1 MTVPMHKNII
11 IIITSIS
18 SSLSSSWNR
27 RQQKASYYCS
37 FFSLLM
43 VLFVLIV
50 EAPHSHS
57 KRSSSGSLSRIRN
70 RQQYDRSITLF
81 SDDGR
86 LLQVEYGTEASSKGS
101 SVACLKCSNRSV
113 CFAVETST
121 ADAKEGALLADKVH
135 RVDDH
140 CVLVTTGLAGDCRY
154 LAHSTRLACQKHRMK
169 NGEPPSILE
178 IANMVAQIQHELT
191 RTSGSRP
198 LAVTTTIVGVDPFS
212 SYNVRL
218 FQCDVGGIVD
228 ECHSLCASGR
238 KKKDATLALTKLVQ
252 QNFCNATST
261 KVKYL
266 DAHIEEKIDGVARA
280 ILDVYNDSKQVDI
293 WLVTWDPSCRGKA
306 RFRYATA
313 VSSKEL
319 HKVKKLLST
328 LKR

>member
-1 MTVPMHKNII
+1 MSIALVPTHLHH
-11 IIITSIS
+11 
-18 SSLSSSWNR
+18 SLSSWNR
-27 RQQKASYYCS
+27 RQRPSCYCP
-37 FFSLLM
+37 FVSLLV

-57 KRSSSGSLSRIRN
+57 KRSSSSGSLSRIRN

-101 SVACLKCSNRSV
+101 TVACLKCSERRV
-113 CFAVETST
+113 CFAVETT
-121 ADAKEGALLADKVH
+121 ADAKEGTLLADKVH

-140 CVLVTTGLAGDCRY
+140 CVLVTTGLAGDCRF
-154 LAHSTRLACQKHRMK
+154 LAQSTRLACQKHRMK

-198 LAVTTTIVGVDPFS
+198 LAVTTTVVGVDPFS

-228 ECHSLCASGR
+228 ECPSLCASGR

-252 QNFCNATST
+252 PNFGNVTIDKC
-261 KVKYL
+261 L
-266 DAHIEEKIDGVARA
+266 DADIEEKIEGVARA
-280 ILDVYNDSKQVDI
+280 ILDVYDESKQVDI
-293 WLVTWDPSCRGKA
+293 WLVTQDASCRGNA
-306 RFRYATA
+306 RFQYATA

-319 HKVKKLLST
+319 YKVKKLLST
-328 LKR
+328 FKG